1 VTFKTDEIIKIRIGE
16 KLTRNYRGFN
26 GTFATLAY
34 NSIEKKALPGLHDS
48 DLVVGAEQEK
58 KTLSLTLSGHRTEDA
73 LMDMMDIALRNAS
86 AFPAEAGRAHFS
98 ITIKQGSTP

>member
-1 VTFKTDEIIKIRIGE
+1 MKLDVIAIKIGG
-16 KLTRNYRGFN
+16 KVRGTYTGLR